1 MTYIDATPNFCIAG
15 DLKALAARLHDQL
28 DQREREL
35 LQEAATRIED
45 IGDHEDPGS
54 WAGGGAGLAGDDPK
68 VGGGGGLT

>member
-28 DQREREL
+28 YDREREL

-45 IGDHEDPGS
+45 IGDHDDPGS
-54 WAGGGAGLAGDDPK
+54 WAGALGGDPE
-68 VGGGGGLT
+68 